1 MFSKTIQQVYSIQN
15 YIANISVAQYITQYR
30 NASKFIEFC
39 KQCPKYNNS
48 WACPPFTFNI
58 DKYLS
63 SYNIAYL
70 LATKITLP
78 NSSHSSM
85 SHSAEFIRQT
95 EEIIRI
101 VRLELDQQLLSA
113 EQQIKNSKAF
123 FAGSCHFC
131 LNKECTRILE
141 EPCRY
146 PEKIRPSLESLG
158 FDIGKTTKELMGI
171 ELQWS
176 KIDHQPKY
184 ITLVSGLFCQSPI
197 ENILTY
203 FPA

>member
-1 MFSKTIQQVYSIQN
+1 MYSIQN
-15 YIANISVAQYITQYR
+15 YIANIPVTQYIAQYR

-39 KQCPKYNNS
+39 KQCPKYSNS
-48 WACPPFTFNI
+48 WACPPFLFDS
-58 DKYLS
+58 DKYPS

-70 LATKITLP
+70 LGTKITLP
-78 NSSHSSM
+78 KSFHSSM
-85 SHSAEFIRQT
+85 FGSDELIKQT

-123 FAGSCHFC
+123 FAGSCLFC
-131 LNKECTRILE
+131 FNKECTRVLG

-158 FDIGKTTKELMGI
+158 FDIGKTTEELLGI
-171 ELQWS
+171 ELQWNT
-176 KIDHQPKY
+176 INHQPEY
-184 ITLVSGLFCQSPI
+184 ITLVSGLFCQSSI
-197 ENILTY
+197 ENIKIY
-203 FPA
+203 FPNTKLL